1 MDRLSKI
8 KQAIGGDNI
17 NVDDKTI
24 ERVFGDSLLNDDF
37 DDADWDNKMAEI
49 FNEQYYEA
57 ELENQLGMMMMM
69 KLWVVI

>member
-49 FNEQYYEA
+49 LMN
-57 ELENQLGMMMMM
+57 NIM
-69 KLWVVI
+69 KLNWKTNLG